1 MTHWMQRVA
10 IQAGLSR
17 AEELVLPPG
26 TSVADVWAHACATC
40 GVGMAEVAQA
50 VATTFKMRV
59 ADMTSAVPAAAKL
72 IPASL
77 AQKFTVFPLQDRDR
91 FIQVATADPNDLNA
105 EKEIG
110 FASGRTPELVI
121 ASPEDIRAAIAA
133 TYSPEGAA
141 EQIISMVRKSESDL
155 VALSAEQE
163 QEPEQVS
170 EADTAAEPVVRLTNI
185 ILQEAI
191 AQGAS
196 DIHVQPTAAGAAVR
210 YRVDGV
216 LRTEMQLPAS
226 LLAKVVSRIKI
237 MGRLDIADRIRPQD
251 GRARL
256 VKQGQRY
263 DLRISTV
270 PTRNAEKV
278 VIRILDPGKGGSLD
292 DTGIAPEEVARI
304 RRVLAQRDGIFV
316 VSGPTGSGK
325 TSTLYAALRE
335 ISTEGVNIMTVED
348 PVEYELSGL
357 TQIQVEPKQG
367 VTFASALR
375 AILRQDPDVIFVGEI
390 RDGETAGIAA
400 QASLTGHLVLATL
413 HTNDAVGV
421 IRRFVDL
428 GLDATTLMTTIRG
441 ALAQRLIRK
450 ACRAC
455 TVPATPPFTPTE
467 QTLTERYATTP
478 VVRAPG
484 CEKCGGSGYQGR
496 KPVTEF
502 MTLTP
507 ELSRLVSQGASPLDL
522 LKQARADGMRTLLES
537 ALDLMRS
544 GVTTLE
550 EVDRVIGETERESEE
565 VATAGRTPRPSIA
578 TQEKLIEAA
587 EAKAGPHVLVVDDD
601 AVNRTLA
608 RALLEKEQFRVSEA
622 TDGSEALVHLARGT
636 DLDLM
641 VLDLDMPTLGGREVL
656 KAVRSSVKSAGLP
669 VVVLTGSSA
678 PELEAELMEQG
689 ADDYIRKPLDPARF
703 LARVK
708 ATLRRASM

>member
-1 MTHWMQRVA
+1 MSHWMEGVA
-10 IQAGLSR
+10 AQAGLPR
-17 AEELVLPPG
+17 AAELTLPAG
-26 TSVADVWAHACATC
+26 ASIVDVWAHASAIC
-40 GVGMAEVAQA
+40 GVGMAELAQA
-50 VATTFKMRV
+50 VAATFRMPV
-59 ADMTSAVPAAAKL
+59 ADLTTAVPAAAKL

-77 AQKFTVFPLQDRDR
+77 AQKLMVFPLQVRDR
-91 FIQVATADPNDLNA
+91 SIQVATADPADLNA

-121 ASPEDIRAAIAA
+121 APPEDIRAVIAA
-133 TYSPEGAA
+133 TYSVEGAA
-141 EQIISMVRKSESDL
+141 KQLISMVRDVEGDL
-155 VALSAEQE
+155 IALAEQE
-163 QEPEQVS
+163 QAPEPVS
-170 EADTAAEPVVRLTNI
+170 EAETSAEPLVRLTNI

-196 DIHVQPTAAGAAVR
+196 DIHIQPTAAGAVVR

-216 LRTEMQLPAS
+216 LRTAMQLPSS

-256 VKQGQRY
+256 VKQGQRF

-278 VIRILDPGKGGSLD
+278 VIRILDPEKAGNLD
-292 DTGIAPEEVARI
+292 DTGIAPGEVARI
-304 RRVLAQRDGIFV
+304 RRGLAQRDGIFV

-450 ACRAC
+450 VCRAC
-455 TVPATPPFTPTE
+455 AVQAAPPLTPAE
-467 QTLTERYATTP
+467 QTLADRYGTAP
-478 VVRAPG
+478 VIRAIG
-484 CEKCGGSGYQGR
+484 CDRCGGTGYHGR

-507 ELSRLVSQGASPLDL
+507 ELARLVSQGAAPLDL
-522 LKQARADGMRTLLES
+522 TKQARADGMRTLLES
-537 ALDLMRS
+537 ALDLMRA
-544 GVTTLE
+544 GETTLE
-550 EVDRVIGETERESEE
+550 EVDRVIGETERDAEDGS
-565 VATAGRTPRPSIA
+565 TARVPRLSLA

-587 EAKAGPHVLVVDDD
+587 EAKAGPHVLLVDDD

-608 RALLEKEQFRVSEA
+608 RALLEKEHYRVSEA
-622 TDGSEALVHLARGT
+622 TDGSEALVHLARGV

-656 KAVRSSVKSAGLP
+656 KAVRGSVKTAGLP

-678 PELEAELMEQG
+678 PELEIELMEQG
-689 ADDYIRKPLDPARF
+689 ADDYIRKPLDPPRF
-703 LARVK
+703 IARVK